1 MQRVVIIQ
9 KWWYLNKLWRLNLEK
24 WRRLLIK
31 VGIIGATA
39 YTSLEIVK
47 ILLRHTDVDISYL
60 GTRRE
65 GDFKISDI
73 FPALENTL
81 DMPCSQMVLDD
92 LPKGLDVVF
101 VTLPPVIAMQYVPVL
116 LNAGIRVVDLSADY
130 RFQEKSI
137 YEKWYKTEHADP
149 SNLGIAVYGLPEI
162 FREKI
167 KNANLVANPGCYPT
181 SAIIG
186 LAPLISNGYVHT
198 DDIIIDAKSGISG
211 RGREPKEGTHYCE
224 CNENIEAYNVGEHRH
239 MPEIENILS
248 LIGKSEAKVYFTP
261 HLIPMNRGILCTTY
275 AKTKERNS
283 CEEIITI
290 YNDFYS
296 EEPFVRIKKDNKL
309 PKTKDVAN
317 TNFCEIAIR
326 VVGERVIILSSIDN
340 LLKGAAGQAV
350 QNMNIMYGLN
360 ETSGL
365 MF

>member
-1 MQRVVIIQ
+1 M
-9 KWWYLNKLWRLNLEK
+9 
-24 WRRLLIK
+24 IK

-47 ILLRHTDVDISYL
+47 ILLRHPDVDISYL

-73 FPALENTL
+73 FPSLENRL
-81 DMPCSQMVLDD
+81 DMSCSQMAPDD
-92 LPKGLDVVF
+92 LPKGLDIVF
-101 VTLPPVIAMQYVPVL
+101 VTLPPVVAMQYVPVL
-116 LNAGIRVVDLSADY
+116 LNAGIKVVDLSADY
-130 RFQEKSI
+130 RFQERSV
-137 YEKWYKTEHADP
+137 YEKWYKTEHTDP
-149 SNLGIAVYGLPEI
+149 SNLEKAVYGLPEI

-167 KNANLVANPGCYPT
+167 KKAHLVANPGCYPT

-186 LAPLISNGYVHT
+186 LAPLISCGYVYA

-211 RGREPKEGTHYCE
+211 RGREPKEGSQYCE

-239 MPEIENILS
+239 MPEIKNILS
-248 LIGKSEAKVYFTP
+248 LIGKSETKVCFTP
-261 HLIPMNRGILCTTY
+261 HLNPINRCILCTTY
-275 AKTKERNS
+275 AKTKKNYS
-283 CEEIITI
+283 HDEIMTV
-290 YNDFYS
+290 YDGFYS
-296 EEPFVRIKKDNKL
+296 KEPFVRVKKDDKL

-326 VVGERVIILSSIDN
+326 VVDERVIILSSIDN

-350 QNMNIMYGLN
+350 QNMNIMYDFK

-365 MF
+365 LF

>member
-1 MQRVVIIQ
+1 M
-9 KWWYLNKLWRLNLEK
+9 
-24 WRRLLIK
+24 IK

-47 ILLRHTDVDISYL
+47 ILLRHPDVDISYL

-73 FPALENTL
+73 FPSLENRL
-81 DMPCSQMVLDD
+81 DMSCSQMAPDD
-92 LPKGLDVVF
+92 LPKGLDIVF
-101 VTLPPVIAMQYVPVL
+101 VTLPPVVAMQYVPVL
-116 LNAGIRVVDLSADY
+116 LNAGIKVVDLSADY
-130 RFQEKSI
+130 RFQERSV
-137 YEKWYKTEHADP
+137 YEKWYKTEHTDP
-149 SNLGIAVYGLPEI
+149 SNLEKAVYGLPEI

-167 KNANLVANPGCYPT
+167 KKADLVANPGCYPT

-186 LAPLISNGYVHT
+186 LAPLISCGYVYA

-211 RGREPKEGTHYCE
+211 RGREPKEGSQYCE

-239 MPEIENILS
+239 MPEIKNILS
-248 LIGKSEAKVYFTP
+248 LIGKSETKVCFTP

-275 AKTKERNS
+275 AKTKKKYS
-283 CEEIITI
+283 HDEIMTV
-290 YNDFYS
+290 YDDFYS
-296 EEPFVRIKKDNKL
+296 KEPFVRVKKDDKL

-326 VVGERVIILSSIDN
+326 VVDERVIILSSIDN

-350 QNMNIMYGLN
+350 QNMNIMYDFK

-365 MF
+365 LF